1 MYRKNMK
8 KFSLILPLVLSTFAF
23 AAPPQKMTFE
33 EIQQLSAQGNIEAQT
48 RLGKAYLNGNYEQKV
63 DYQKAFEW
71 TNKAAEQGNSR
82 AKMNLAIL
90 YLNGYAVAYDYQKA
104 FKLFQE
110 ADAAG
115 EMKAARYLGIIYERG
130 LGVTQDYAKA
140 AAFFQKGD
148 DNNDT
153 TAQYHLAKLYEQ
165 GLGVARD
172 YQKAIS
178 LYLKHEKRVDHIT
191 APSFLALGDIYA
203 LGLSVEK
210 NLSEAKKWYTL
221 AVKAGSQEAKEK
233 LADLATKSY

>member
-1 MYRKNMK
+1 MK
-8 KFSLILPLVLSTFAF
+8 KFSLILPLVLSTLAF
-23 AAPPQKMTFE
+23 AASPQKMTFE

-48 RLGKAYLNGNYEQKV
+48 RLGEAYLNGNDEQKV
-63 DYQKAFEW
+63 DYQKAFGW
-71 TNKAAEQGNSR
+71 TN
-82 AKMNLAIL
+82 
-90 YLNGYAVAYDYQKA
+90 
-104 FKLFQE
+104 
-110 ADAAG
+110 
-115 EMKAARYLGIIYERG
+115 
-130 LGVTQDYAKA
+130 KA

-210 NLSEAKKWYTL
+210 NLSEAQKWYAL